1 MKLLSF
7 IDFKKV
13 NVFFNKIKNKYMN
26 VNNKFCEYLIEYI

>member
-13 NVFFNKIKNKYMN
+13 NEFFNKIKNKYMN
-26 VNNKFCEYLIEYI
+26 VNNKFFEYLIEYI